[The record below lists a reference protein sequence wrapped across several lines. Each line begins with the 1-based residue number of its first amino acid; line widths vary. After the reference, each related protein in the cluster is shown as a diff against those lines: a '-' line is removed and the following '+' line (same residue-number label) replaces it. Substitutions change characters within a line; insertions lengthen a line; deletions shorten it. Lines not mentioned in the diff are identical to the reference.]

1 MIQFKT
7 TVYFIFINRH
17 HALLWMSLVSVGTT
31 FLASLLLPPRNMSD
45 KQCTM
50 RGDRDGM
57 RHTHNIDTATK
68 HYYNNDKKIKL
79 NNILTK
85 NLVIL

>member
-1 MIQFKT
+1 ML
-7 TVYFIFINRH
+7 NRLN
-17 HALLWMSLVSVGTT
+17 AISQIYLATIGTT

-57 RHTHNIDTATK
+57 RHTHNIDTATN